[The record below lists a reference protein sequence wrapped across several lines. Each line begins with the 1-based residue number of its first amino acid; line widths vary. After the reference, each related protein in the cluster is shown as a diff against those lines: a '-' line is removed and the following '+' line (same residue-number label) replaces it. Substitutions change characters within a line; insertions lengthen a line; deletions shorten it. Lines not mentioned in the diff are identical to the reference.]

1 MPKKIDH
8 DIRRKEIA
16 QAAISVIGSH
26 GIENVRLIDVARQA
40 NATTG
45 SITHY
50 FEDKDA
56 VLLAALDQVSQG
68 ILELLKTPPT
78 ADATID
84 DLIEYIS
91 LVLPLDED
99 GHEAWRV
106 WLAFFGRAIVT
117 PSLLHINNNYYT
129 EFHEGAA
136 RIIRSM
142 QTNGKVDD
150 GVDVTM
156 VADAVITIVD
166 GLGVRASLDPE
177 NWTADRQKKQL
188 RAMLVPLLRAS

>member
-68 ILELLKTPPT
+68 ILELINTPLA
-78 ADATID
+78 ADADVD
-84 DLIEYIS
+84 DLIDYVS

-117 PSLLHINNNYYT
+117 PGLLSINRNYYT
-129 EFHEGAA
+129 EFHEGLV
-136 RIIRSM
+136 RIIHNM
-142 QTNGKVDD
+142 QKRRKVSATL
-150 GVDVTM
+150 DVTM
-156 VADAVITIVD
+156 IADAIITVVD
-166 GLGVRASLDPE
+166 GLGVRAALDPE
-177 NWTADRQKKQL
+177 NWTAEKQTNQL
-188 RAMLVPLLRAS
+188 RTMLLPLLRAS